1 MTIQEAI
8 DRLSQVPENKRNLP
22 LYVCDLETSNN
33 YEVSN
38 VSLYDDMG
46 KHDEEN
52 MLAID
57 FN

>member
-8 DRLSQVPENKRNLP
+8 ERLSQVPENKRNLP

-38 VSLYDDMG
+38 ISLYDDMG
-46 KHDEEN
+46 KHDEKN

>member
-8 DRLSQVPENKRNLP
+8 DRLSQVPEDKRNLP

-33 YEVSN
+33 YEISN
-38 VSLYDDMG
+38 ISLYDDME
-46 KHDEEN
+46 KHDEKN